1 MYPRS
6 SSPAKPTT
14 MFRPSDRNTNRMARL
29 VMRTHAVPAAA
40 SANGRPMS
48 AAAKSATPSHFAC
61 DLENIL
67 RQRLRTR
74 DSCLV
79 TRISCV
85 APVASSPVS
94 HALAQQSRGA
104 EHQNRNQ
111 HQEGEHVLVIAA
123 ENIVGQITDIA
134 CGEGFDD
141 AEEDAAQHRARKVAD
156 TAQHGG
162 RERFQA

>member
-14 MFRPSDRNTNRMARL
+14 MFRPSDRNANRMARL

-48 AAAKSATPSHFAC
+48 AMATSATPSHFAC
-61 DLENIL
+61 GFEKIFI
-67 RQRLRTR
+67 QRLA
-74 DSCLV
+74 SC
-79 TRISCV
+79 
-85 APVASSPVS
+85 PSSPVPN
-94 HALAQQSRGA
+94 ALAEESGRTQYEYGD
-104 EHQNRNQ
+104 Q
-111 HQEGEHVLVIAA
+111 HQEGKHVLVIAT
-123 ENIVGQITDIA
+123 ENVVGQITDIA

-141 AEEDAAQHRARKVAD
+141 AEEDAAQHRSRKVAD

-162 RERFQA
+162 RDRFQAGRRTHGEVGNTV